1 MSTFIAEELKTKN
14 INTVLWRRFFFLAK
28 DRAKFK
34 CQEMNEEML
43 KQLMPSRI
51 RSLFCQ
57 RKKTLDN
64 EMEKCKFDFVQKEF
78 FALVRFFSSF
88 DKAQEAAAR
97 VIFNVIDSV

>member
-1 MSTFIAEELKTKN
+1 MEE
-14 INTVLWRRFFFLAK
+14 IFFLAK

-78 FALVRFFSSF
+78 LALFRFFLLSRRL
-88 DKAQEAAAR
+88 KKQQQEL
-97 VIFNVIDSV
+97 SLM

>member
-1 MSTFIAEELKTKN
+1 MEE
-14 INTVLWRRFFFLAK
+14 IFFLAK

-51 RSLFCQ
+51 RSLFANE
-57 RKKTLDN
+57 KKTLDN